1 MGQEPNRRAAGS
13 WLSGPRVDDVAAKDN
28 EYPGQDLG
36 LPSAGP
42 ASLAPGSRRVAAL
55 FVDWLMAYA
64 VAFLFVDGSG
74 TLESRFNAASL
85 PQLAIWFV
93 VGVGTVTLF
102 GFTPGQFA
110 LGLRVIRVDLG
121 ADANAQMRAAVGI
134 IRAVVRQ
141 LLIVV
146 IVPALINDNNGRGL
160 HDRVTQTAVVR
171 SR

>member
-1 MGQEPNRRAAGS
+1 MGQQSGRRAAGS
-13 WLSGPRVDDVAAKDN
+13 WLSGPRLDDVATKDN

-36 LPSAGP
+36 LPADGP
-42 ASLAPGSRRVAAL
+42 GSLAGGWRRVMGL
-55 FVDWLMAYA
+55 LVDWLAAYALAFAFVAGEPTFEAKLNA
-64 VAFLFVDGSG
+64 VAF
-74 TLESRFNAASL
+74 

-110 LGLRVIRVDLG
+110 VGLRVIRVDLG
-121 ADANAQMRAAVGI
+121 ADNGQMRAAVGI
-134 IRAVVRQ
+134 VRALVRQ

-146 IVPALINDNNGRGL
+146 IVPALINDNNGRAL